1 VRARFDMDG
10 DYRLAQMRVCLE
22 ALVAQLHAVLIF
34 ALCAKTAVTLMA
46 GADLFV
52 VRFFRGVNFRM
63 NFDHCYSPE
72 WKGQTACHVERL
84 KTNDLFDR
92 GDRPLRDI
100 TQNVLGKSLCP
111 PWLIERILDGIL

>member
-1 VRARFDMDG
+1 MRARFDMDG

-63 NFDHCYSPE
+63 NFDHCLLPHPP
-72 WKGQTACHVERL
+72 KGQMSCHAVSL
-84 KTNDLFDR
+84 KRNDLLADSNFKMCDFTHR
-92 GDRPLRDI
+92 LPRKPHTR
-100 TQNVLGKSLCP
+100 TPC
-111 PWLIERILDGIL
+111 RIKRF